1 MSDDPFDPGSA
12 RPLLLVGRDAGVLEL
27 RGAEG
32 VIGSGVGEDITTWNN
47 RYVSQRHLRWRRVAE
62 EAVLIDDLGSKNG
75 TWVGGV
81 RLSDEPRR
89 LGLGGRVNI
98 AMEGDWVL
106 SSTWQRAQT
115 QRKLAGIP
123 LLRFHEFSNAE
134 VRAAIL
140 VGNAELLVLKG
151 NRAKL
156 LYLLA
161 VKAAADRAH
170 GLEPESIGWVKRDAL
185 FREMWARDDYDYRL
199 LGRVLN
205 ETRSRLAEEGLED
218 VIEARDA
225 PGGRRARRAAGRIG
239 SLRLRRD
246 GAWVIEPP

>member
-1 MSDDPFDPGSA
+1 MSDDLFDPAAA
-12 RPLLLVGRDAGVLEL
+12 RPLLLVGPDAAVLEL

-32 VIGSGVGEDITTWNN
+32 VIGSGVGAEITTWNN
-47 RYVSQRHLRWRRVAE
+47 RYVSQRHLRWRRVGE
-62 EAVLIDDLGSKNG
+62 EAVVVEDLSSKNG

-81 RLSDEPRR
+81 RLGPKPTR
-89 LGLGGRVNI
+89 LALGGRVNM
-98 AMEGDWVL
+98 AQEGDWVL
-106 SSTWQRAQT
+106 SSTWNRAQT
-115 QRKLAGIP
+115 QRKLAGVP

-134 VRAAIL
+134 VRAEVL
-140 VGNAELLVLKG
+140 VGHAQLIVLKG

-161 VKAAADRAH
+161 HKAAADRA
-170 GLEPESIGWVKRDAL
+170 LNLAPESIGWVKRDAL
-185 FREMWARDDYDYRL
+185 FREMWARTDYDYRL

-246 GAWVIEPP
+246 GAWVVQPP